1 MNKDDDLEGAI
12 KPLPE
17 VCLDLLSSFQ
27 ERGIKCWIDSG
38 SLLGLVRSGQLNEW
52 EKDIDLGI
60 WSADLDIATEI
71 CRQFASNNGLR
82 FRQLWVSGIPYVIII
97 EPYSQKKGKNSRA
110 KKTLPISVHLYYKLQ
125 DTAWSPQP
133 LSLLYAKSKY
143 PRLLLKNRV
152 RDSSFPF
159 FKYIWFA
166 ISEPR
171 YTICLLLAKLGM
183 TKSINKWIKR
193 KNAINLKRRG
203 TPKHLAD
210 KFWTGWLFDFFEWRI
225 PAHYFENIAPLS
237 VDASPILVPSDTD
250 SYLTLRYGD

>member
-159 FKYIWFA
+159 FRHFRAALHHLPTAGEAWND
-166 ISEPR
+166 EV
-171 YTICLLLAKLGM
+171 
-183 TKSINKWIKR
+183 NKQMDKE

-237 VDASPILVPSDTD
+237 VDAFPILVPSDTD